1 MTYSL
6 NTLNNTQSS
15 DEPSA
20 TERFIQ
26 EVALVLGGLALVFW
40 VLSLLSYTSNDAAWS
55 TTGLGTVTQNWVGR
69 IGANV
74 ADLSYYFFGFS
85 IWWCIVA
92 LASAWLGWLASWMR
106 HEKMSQTFLNEHPK
120 FYKSNRA
127 RFDL

>member
-69 IGANV
+69 IGKCGGFELLLFWLLNLVVYRSACQCLAGV
-74 ADLSYYFFGFS
+74 ASLLDAPRKDVSDIF
-85 IWWCIVA
+85 
-92 LASAWLGWLASWMR
+92 
-106 HEKMSQTFLNEHPK
+106 E
-120 FYKSNRA
+120 
-127 RFDL
+127 